1 MAAGFVFRAV
11 ARAGPLTATT
21 QACQG
26 GYNGGMSETT
36 AGQPLT
42 QGGTAVLERT
52 ETELKHNPGDNERYA
67 HYVRKDRITAS
78 AVTGQ
83 AVIALCGKVWVPMRD
98 PKNFPICPACKEIMK
113 SMNGDHNGQ
122 PGWPFFGGSDS

>member
-1 MAAGFVFRAV
+1 
-11 ARAGPLTATT
+11 
-21 QACQG
+21 
-26 GYNGGMSETT
+26 MSETS
-36 AGQPLT
+36 AGEPLT

-52 ETELKHNPGDNERYA
+52 ETELQRNPGDNERYA

-98 PKNFPICPACKEIMK
+98 PKSFPICPACKEIMK
-113 SMNGDHNGQ
+113 SMNRDGNGQ
-122 PGWPFFGGSDS
+122 PGWPFFGNPGESGN